1 MTAHVC
7 CWWRF
12 SHAVRTAER
21 HDSPDTDYIDSADA
35 PGLVSEQSFWYNTGG
50 NHGSL
55 EAEVRACVLRVTISV
70 HSNRACCCGRELY
83 LGQNLLSGT
92 VPSVM
97 SRMTALVKLHLFK
110 NAVSDWVLPRNVL
123 PLISR
128 FLSVHRVVQLTGTVP
143 ESWSAL
149 RVLEL
154 FLYEN
159 QFVGTLYSSWGAKL
173 DYYW

>member
-1 MTAHVC
+1 M
-7 CWWRF
+7 
-12 SHAVRTAER
+12 S
-21 HDSPDTDYIDSADA
+21 
-35 PGLVSEQSFWYNTGG
+35 
-50 NHGSL
+50 
-55 EAEVRACVLRVTISV
+55 
-70 HSNRACCCGRELY
+70 
-83 LGQNLLSGT
+83 QNLLSGT

-173 DYYW
+173 DYSW